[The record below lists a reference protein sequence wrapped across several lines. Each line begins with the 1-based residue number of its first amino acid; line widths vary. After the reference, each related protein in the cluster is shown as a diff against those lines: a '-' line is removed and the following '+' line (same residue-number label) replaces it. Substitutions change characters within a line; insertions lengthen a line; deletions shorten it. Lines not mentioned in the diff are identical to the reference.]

1 VRLRRKHPEPPSGTI
16 TRERAGSA
24 AGIADK
30 GPLGRAHLGA
40 SLTEIR
46 MVVVVNRT
54 AGTGERPP
62 ELHRRRRAIVI
73 RVATRAASE
82 ADRAANA
89 DQRHRADSAVRGSAV
104 AAASP
109 SVATPRRPSIGH
121 ECQVERRWKNQAHNG
136 SIGQHG
142 ERRGKRSDATAS
154 PPHRRHHGASGQPS
168 GWRTAAI
175 WRRMAAIIHQPPST
189 ARRRWQNEDN
199 DESPAKGRLQPH
211 SARPAS

>member
-1 VRLRRKHPEPPSGTI
+1 M
-16 TRERAGSA
+16 
-24 AGIADK
+24 D
-30 GPLGRAHLGA
+30 
-40 SLTEIR
+40 
-46 MVVVVNRT
+46 VVVNRT

-89 DQRHRADSAVRGSAV
+89 DQRHRADTAVRGSAV
-104 AAASP
+104 AATSP

-136 SIGQHG
+136 GVGQHS
-142 ERRGKRSDATAS
+142 ERRGKRSNATAS

-168 GWRTAAI
+168 GWRAAAI
-175 WRRMAAIIHQPPST
+175 WRRMAAIIHQTPSI
-189 ARRRWQNEDN
+189 ARRRWKTRKTTKVQGKAGSSHIAPDQ
-199 DESPAKGRLQPH
+199 PAERTH
-211 SARPAS
+211 ASTAARAERERHPSVSERAERGGG